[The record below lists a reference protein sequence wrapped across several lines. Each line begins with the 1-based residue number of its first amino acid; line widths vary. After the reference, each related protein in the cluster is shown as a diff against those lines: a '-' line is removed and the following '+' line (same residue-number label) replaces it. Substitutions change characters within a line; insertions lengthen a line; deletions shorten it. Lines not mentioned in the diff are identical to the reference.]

1 MMYTCQKLGVLTVCC
16 FQLLEDKNGEVQNL
30 AVRCLGPLVGK
41 VKEYQVEGIVDSLG
55 RTRYQ
60 FFFTKHLYIE
70 LRSNLRIRRLCDL
83 KFDFEIFLNFLIQT
97 GYFNDNIQK
106 LKSKH
111 YRNNGAKATV
121 VDPML

>member
-1 MMYTCQKLGVLTVCC
+1 MYLESKLDLARYHTQDLLIC
-16 FQLLEDKNGEVQNL
+16 F
-30 AVRCLGPLVGK
+30 
-41 VKEYQVEGIVDSLG
+41 KE
-55 RTRYQ
+55 
-60 FFFTKHLYIE
+60 
-70 LRSNLRIRRLCDL
+70 IRRLCDL

>member
-1 MMYTCQKLGVLTVCC
+1 
-16 FQLLEDKNGEVQNL
+16 LEKDIFIYN
-30 AVRCLGPLVGK
+30 
-41 VKEYQVEGIVDSLG
+41 
-55 RTRYQ
+55 
-60 FFFTKHLYIE
+60 E
-70 LRSNLRIRRLCDL
+70 LSTLRRLCDL